1 LAIFGVRENR
11 SLRKKIGN
19 KVITKKKVEI
29 ELRFQGS
36 GKLESSAAGS
46 YSGGIPAPR
55 LQHDVEFSIHRQ
67 VVDENGILNPV
78 VGEDSVQGSFQINL
92 SATTKGYRELG
103 RYLLALAEL
112 DTRRDEYFHEHHDHL
127 MSADDRSHVHLIVR
141 KHVRRKRR
149 AESQG

>member
-1 LAIFGVRENR
+1 MREN
-11 SLRKKIGN
+11 SGTCKQIDN
-19 KVITKKKVEI
+19 KVITKKKIEI
-29 ELRFQGS
+29 ELRFHGS
-36 GKLESSAAGS
+36 GKLESSAAGA

-55 LQHDVEFSIHRQ
+55 LEHDVEFSIHRQ
-67 VVDENGILNPV
+67 VLDENGILNPV
-78 VGEDSVQGSFQINL
+78 IGEDSVQGSFQINL
-92 SATTKGYRELG
+92 SATKKGYRELG

-149 AESQG
+149 AEPQG